1 MRRLAIRALSG
12 TVAVVFLLG
21 LVLFV
26 LVKRNL
32 PADEGGPL
40 PGLAAEVTVDIDDRG
55 IATIHAASVEDALKA
70 QGWLTAR
77 DRAFQLE
84 VLRRN
89 ASGRLAELFGS
100 SAMPLDRRHRLYGF
114 ARVAEAAVPLLP
126 PRERADLE
134 ALASGINAY
143 FAANRGRL
151 GLEFALLR
159 REPDPWRPADS
170 LAVLLLMYEQ
180 LTDDVEAQRGAEKLA
195 DLPESVRAFLLPRAT
210 ADDVLLVPDTP
221 LLAPPALPVV
231 EDSVPTA
238 LPKAARFETTE
249 EEGVAGSNAFAVS
262 GFLSAS
268 GRPILAGDPHLGH
281 EMPAIWL
288 PMRFVVAGRT
298 SEGVTLPGLPALT
311 IGRTDQ
317 VAWSFTNLEGDVQD
331 LYRERIE
338 KGRARRGDGFEP
350 VVERKETILIRGG
363 AEETLVVRSTSNG
376 PLLEGDLAVRWTAL
390 DPSNLRV
397 PNADFLRAGNE
408 AAFLATFDRFTG
420 PPQNV
425 VWASASGSIG
435 WRPAGLLPV
444 RRAGTDGSVP
454 YDASDPQNAWRGYVP
469 MEELPRV
476 VDPPEGFVVTA
487 NQRTIGTSFGHV
499 VSSDWGHPGR
509 ARRIRDLLLEAKAA
523 GTKVTRRGAEVI
535 QLDERSETMR
545 RTAAALRPFLP
556 GDLGRLLEGWNGSAD
571 AATARYLVARALR
584 RAVRERALAAW
595 GAPPVRWHLEGDN
608 WNDLLEAG
616 DAAFRAAGLGGKDA
630 FLKEAADDA
639 VATLGKRYGTDR
651 SKWSWG
657 EANRLSARHPLGYVP
672 GLSWLFDPPHPPQ
685 SGAPG
690 TSRAASP
697 AFGQSLRWI
706 VDWGE
711 PEAATLVVPFGASGH
726 VGSPHRL
733 DQLPWWRA
741 GDPDGAATRL
751 SRPPSGAP
759 IRLRP

>member
-1 MRRLAIRALSG
+1 MRRFAIRALSG
-12 TVAVVFLLG
+12 VVALVLLLG

-26 LVKRNL
+26 LVRRNL
-32 PADEGGPL
+32 PGDGGGRL
-40 PGLAAEVTVDIDDRG
+40 PGLGAEVTVDLDDRG
-55 IATIHAASVEDALKA
+55 IATVRAGSVEDALRA

-100 SAMPLDRRHRLYGF
+100 SALPLDRKHRVFGF

-134 ALASGINAY
+134 ALSSGINAY
-143 FAANRGRL
+143 FAAHRGRL

-159 REPDPWRPADS
+159 TEPEPWLPADS
-170 LAVLLLMYEQ
+170 VAVLLLMYEQ
-180 LTDDVEAQRGAEKLA
+180 LTDDVEAQRDTEKLA
-195 DLPESVRAFLLPRAT
+195 GLPESLRAFLLPRAT
-210 ADDVLLVPDTP
+210 ADDVLLVPDAP
-221 LLAPPALPVV
+221 PLAPPALPIV
-231 EDSVPTA
+231 EGSVPSA
-238 LPKAARFETTE
+238 LPKAAWFKVGD

-262 GFLSAS
+262 GALSAS
-268 GRPILAGDPHLGH
+268 GKPILAGDPHLGH

-338 KGRARRGDGFEP
+338 RGRARRGDGFEP
-350 VVERKETILIRGG
+350 VVERKETIRIRGG
-363 AEETLVVRSTSNG
+363 GEEALVVRSTSNG

-390 DPSNLRV
+390 DPANLRV
-397 PNADFLRAGNE
+397 PNADFLRAGDE

-444 RRAGTDGSVP
+444 RRAGTDGSLP
-454 YDASDPQNAWRGYVP
+454 YDASDPENAWRGFVP

-487 NQRTIGTSFGHV
+487 NQRTIGTSFGYF

-509 ARRIRDLLLEAKAA
+509 ARRIRDLLREAKAS
-523 GTKVTRRGAEVI
+523 GTKVTRLGAESI

-556 GDLGRLLEGWNGSAD
+556 GDLALLLEGWNGTAD
-571 AATARYLVARALR
+571 AASPRYLVARALR
-584 RAVRERALAAW
+584 RAVREKALAAW
-595 GAPPVRWHLEGDN
+595 GAPPARWHLEGDN

-630 FLKEAADDA
+630 FLKGAADDA
-639 VATLGKRYGTDR
+639 VATLGKRYGKGR

-657 EANRLSARHPLGYVP
+657 EANRLWARHPLGYVP
-672 GLSWLFDPPHPPQ
+672 GLSWLFDPPHPRQ

-690 TSRAASP
+690 TPRAASP

-706 VDWGE
+706 FDWGE
-711 PEAATLVVPFGASGH
+711 PEAATLVVPFGTSGH
-726 VGSPHRL
+726 VGSPHRF
-733 DQLPWWRA
+733 DQLPSWRA
-741 GDPDGAATRL
+741 GDPDGRATRL
-751 SRPPSGAP
+751 ARPPAGAA